1 VNPYDLPKKGGR
13 FPNPIH
19 NPPLHHAW
27 AIRGAGGGSITQLK
41 PPRHLGVR
49 LGMGARK
56 KWKNMP
62 ITWNIS
68 IFNNLGENKEKH
80 DIQQLEHIL
89 FEMET
94 HENKKLTASAR
105 SIFQKKELFLV
116 DEPGF
121 WMFNEGQNSSCS
133 TKLGVESS
141 EICWFEPVA
150 NLDPLD
156 VRTKP

>member
-1 VNPYDLPKKGGR
+1 V
-13 FPNPIH
+13 
-19 NPPLHHAW
+19 
-27 AIRGAGGGSITQLK
+27 QE
-41 PPRHLGVR
+41 
-49 LGMGARK
+49 K

-105 SIFQKKELFLV
+105 SIFQKKGAFFS
-116 DEPGF
+116 G
-121 WMFNEGQNSSCS
+121 
-133 TKLGVESS
+133 
-141 EICWFEPVA
+141 
-150 NLDPLD
+150 
-156 VRTKP
+156 